1 MGGIG
6 TAEAAGPAGPGSPGI
21 ARGPGSL
28 VAAGSHNSGRRQQWP

>member
-6 TAEAAGPAGPGSPGI
+6 TAEAAGPGSPGI

-28 VAAGSHNSGRRQQWP
+28 VAAGSHSSGRRQQWP